1 MKTQS
6 TFRTQ
11 QTGGSQVTNV
21 KTCFHC
27 RESGHYKANCPYLNQ
42 PAPSIF
48 SNSVQGPKQPTGA
61 NHATPAKSQQQS
73 FGKAKVNH
81 VNAEEAEDAPGVILG
96 EFLVQSA
103 LASVLFDSGA
113 SHSFIS
119 SHFVEK
125 HDIPT
130 IALKRPLMTRSSGGH
145 IPCQP
150 SSPYFQR
157 DRCHTRYGLAHQAPR
172 KHSLC

>member
-11 QTGGSQVTNV
+11 QSSGSQVTNV

-27 RESGHYKANCPYLNQ
+27 REARHYKANCPYLSQ
-42 PAPSIF
+42 PAPSVF
-48 SNSVQGPKQPTGA
+48 SNSMQGPKQPTGA
-61 NHATPAKSQQQS
+61 NRTAPAKSQQQS

-81 VNAEEAEDAPGVILG
+81 VNAEEAEDAPGVIFG

-130 IALKRPLMTRSSGGH
+130 IALKGPLMTRSPGGC
-145 IPCQP
+145 IPCHLGVLVKVHLGP
-150 SSPYFQR
+150 
-157 DRCHTRYGLAHQAPR
+157 
-172 KHSLC
+172 